1 MGPLFEFIP
10 VFLFF
15 GVYFLAERAPE
26 QAHDIVSSLLSR
38 LGLGADVPADQ
49 GPILLATVAV
59 IVATIGQV
67 LFLVARRARV
77 PKMLWANLVI
87 ILVLGGLTLALRDAT
102 FIKWKPTVL
111 YWVFGAVLLI
121 TERFFERNLVR
132 QMMGAQLPI
141 PEPLWVRVNLAV
153 VGFFTAMGFINL
165 WVAYTFSQDTWVK
178 FKLFGGMGLMVVF
191 FLGLGMWL
199 SRHVEEEKPEEN

>member
-26 QAHDIVSSLLSR
+26 RSHDIVSSLLSS

-49 GPILLATVAV
+49 GPILLATVGV

-67 LFLVARRARV
+67 LFLMARRTRV

-87 ILVLGGLTLALRDAT
+87 IVVLGGLTLALRDAT

-111 YWVFGAVLLI
+111 YWVFGGVLLI

-132 QMMGAQLPI
+132 QMMGAQLAI

-153 VGFFTAMGFINL
+153 VGFFVAMGFINL

-178 FKLFGGMGLMVVF
+178 FKLFGGMGLMFVF
-191 FLGLGMWL
+191 FLGLGLWL
-199 SRHVEEEKPEEN
+199 SKHVEEDEAREN

>member
-15 GVYFLAERAPE
+15 GVYFVAERMPE
-26 QAHDIVSSLLSR
+26 RAHDLVSGLLSH

-49 GPILLATVAV
+49 GPILLATVGV

-67 LFLVARRARV
+67 VFLVARRMQV
-77 PKMLWANLVI
+77 PKMLWANLAI
-87 ILVLGGLTLALRDAT
+87 IVVLGGLTLALRDAT

-111 YWVFGAVLLI
+111 YWVFAGVLLI
-121 TERFFERNLVR
+121 TERLFGRNLVR

-153 VGFFTAMGFINL
+153 VGFFVAMGCINL
-165 WVAYTFSQDTWVK
+165 WVAYTFSQDTWVT
-178 FKLFGGMGLMVVF
+178 FKLFGGMGLMFVF
-191 FLGLGMWL
+191 FLGLGLWL
-199 SRHVEEEKPEEN
+199 SKHVEEERPEEP